1 MHALVTGGSGFLGRY
16 IVEQL
21 AARGDRVRCLSR
33 SAPPDLASE
42 RIEIVRGDIRDAGQV
57 REACRDVDV
66 VFHVAAVPGVWG
78 DTGTFHD
85 INVVGTRNVIAAC
98 QANRVRKLVF
108 TSSPSVVF
116 DGKPHTGANESLPY
130 ASSFLCAYPQT
141 KAIAERAV
149 LAANGSDGVAT
160 VALRPHLIFGPRDP
174 HLLPRVVQRAATGK
188 LRRVGDGTNQV
199 SVSYVEN
206 AARAHLQACDLLG
219 PGSACAGKAY
229 FINEP
234 EPVNLW
240 GFINNVLTRAGLPR
254 VDRSIS
260 TTAASR
266 LGSVLEV
273 AWRLFRLRGEPPMTR
288 FMAAQLGTSHWYDV
302 SAAARDFG
310 YAPQVSIE
318 EGLRRTEPELR
329 RWAKPPV

>member
-21 AARGDRVRCLSR
+21 TDRGDRVRCLSR
-33 SAPPDLASE
+33 SAPAEMASE
-42 RIEIVRGDIRDAGQV
+42 RVEIVRGDIRDAAQV
-57 REACRDVDV
+57 RAACRDVDA

-78 DTGTFHD
+78 VGDTFHD
-85 INVVGTRNVIAAC
+85 INVVGTNNVIAAC
-98 QANRVRKLVF
+98 RDSGVRRLIF

-116 DGKPHTGANESLPY
+116 DGTPHTGADESLPY
-130 ASSFLCAYPQT
+130 AASFLCAYPRT

-149 LAANGSDGVAT
+149 LAANGGDGLCT

-174 HLLPRVVQRAATGK
+174 HLLPRVVRRAAAGK
-188 LRRVGDGTNQV
+188 LRRVGDGTNLV

-206 AARAHLQACDLLG
+206 AAQAHLQACDRLE
-219 PGSACAGKAY
+219 PGAALAGRAY

-234 EPVNLW
+234 QPVNLW
-240 GFINNVLTRAGLPR
+240 NFINDILTRAGLPK
-254 VDRSIS
+254 VERSVS
-260 TTAASR
+260 AAA
-266 LGSVLEV
+266 
-273 AWRLFRLRGEPPMTR
+273 AWRIGKDLEFIWRLLRLRGEPPMTR

-310 YAPQVSIE
+310 YAPQVTLAE
-318 EGLRRTEPELR
+318 ALQRTEPELR
-329 RWAKPPV
+329 SWAAHP

>member
-1 MHALVTGGSGFLGRY
+1 MTGGSGFLGRY

-33 SAPPDLASE
+33 SAPAELGSE
-42 RIEIVRGDIRDAGQV
+42 RIEIVRGDIRDAAQV
-57 REACRDVDV
+57 RDACRGVEA

-78 DTGTFHD
+78 DAATFYD
-85 INVVGTRNVIAAC
+85 INVTGTRNVIAGCRDNA
-98 QANRVRKLVF
+98 VRKLIF

-116 DGKPHTGANESLPY
+116 DGRPHAGANESLPY
-130 ASSFLCAYPQT
+130 AQTFLCAYPQT
-141 KAIAERAV
+141 KAIAEQAV
-149 LAANGSDGVAT
+149 LAANGTSGLCT

-174 HLLPRVVQRAATGK
+174 HLLPKVVQRAAAGK
-188 LRRVGDGTNQV
+188 LRRIGDETNQV

-206 AARAHLQACDLLG
+206 AARAHLQACDALA
-219 PGSACAGKAY
+219 PESACAGRAY

-240 GFINNVLTRAGLPR
+240 DFINDVVSRAGLPR
-254 VDRSIS
+254 IERAVS
-260 TTAASR
+260 AAMAWR
-266 LGSVLEV
+266 IGGVLES
-273 AWRLFRLRGEPPMTR
+273 AWRFLRLRGEPPMTR
-288 FMAAQLGTSHWYDV
+288 FMAAQLSTSHWYDV

-310 YAPQVSIE
+310 YAPQVSLE

-329 RWAKPPV
+329 RWAQGEC

>member
-21 AARGDRVRCLSR
+21 ADRGDRVRCLSR
-33 SAPPDLASE
+33 SAPAEMATE

-57 REACRDVDV
+57 RDACRGVDA
-66 VFHVAAVPGVWG
+66 VFHVAALPGVWG
-78 DTGTFHD
+78 PAAMFHD
-85 INVVGTRNVIAAC
+85 INVVGTQNVIAGC
-98 QANRVRKLVF
+98 RTNGVRRLIF

-116 DGKPHTGANESLPY
+116 DGTPHAGANESLPY
-130 ASSFLCAYPQT
+130 AESFLCAYPQT

-149 LAANGSDGVAT
+149 LAANGSDRLST

-174 HLLPRVVQRAATGK
+174 HLLPRVVRRAAAGK
-188 LRRVGDGTNQV
+188 LRRVGDGTNLV

-206 AARAHLQACDLLG
+206 AARAHLQACDRLA
-219 PGSACAGKAY
+219 PGSALAGRAY

-240 GFINNVLTRAGLPR
+240 DFINDVLSRAGLPMLQ
-254 VDRSIS
+254 RSIS
-260 TTAASR
+260 TSAAR
-266 LGSVLEV
+266 RIGGALET
-273 AWRLFRLRGEPPMTR
+273 AWRLLRLGGEPPMTR

-302 SAAARDFG
+302 SAAAGDFG
-310 YAPQVSIE
+310 YAPQVSLE
-318 EGLRRTEPELR
+318 EALRRTEPELR
-329 RWAKPPV
+329 TWAG